1 MKILIAEDD
10 VISLRLLGATLT
22 HQGHAVTATADG
34 EDAWTTLQRA
44 PFDVLITDY
53 LMPRLDGFALV
64 RRLRERARASA
75 GEPYLYIILL
85 TIAGGKA
92 NLLSAIDAG
101 VDDFMEKPF
110 DAELLATRLHVA
122 ERILGMHEHIHRL
135 EGLLPVCSWC
145 KKMRDEKSNW
155 QPLEQYLAQRTE
167 ARVTHGICPE
177 CASKVL
183 ADIRPKS

>member
-10 VISLRLLGATLT
+10 VISLRLLDATLR
-22 HQGHAVTATADG
+22 HQGHAVISTADG
-34 EDAWTTLQRA
+34 EDAWMTSQHA

-64 RRLRERARASA
+64 RRLRERARVSA
-75 GEPYLYIILL
+75 GAPYLYIILL
-85 TIAGGKA
+85 TIAGGKT

-110 DAELLATRLHVA
+110 DADLLAARLHVA

-145 KKMRDEKSNW
+145 KRMRDEQSNW
-155 QPLEQYLAQRTE
+155 QPLEQYLAQRTD

-177 CASKVL
+177 CASKVMAEL
-183 ADIRPKS
+183 KPTS